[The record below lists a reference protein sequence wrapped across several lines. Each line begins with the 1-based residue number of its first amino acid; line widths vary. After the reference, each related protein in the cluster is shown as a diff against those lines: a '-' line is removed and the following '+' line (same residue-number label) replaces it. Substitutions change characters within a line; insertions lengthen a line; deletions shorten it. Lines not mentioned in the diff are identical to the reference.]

1 MVALARDGVAPI
13 TLQGTGVA
21 LWEMLADP
29 HTTIELVSEMADR
42 FGVEPGVIGDDLEQ
56 ALGQLVAAGLIEV
69 AP

>member
-21 LWEMLADP
+21 LWGMLAHP
-29 HTTIELVSEMADR
+29 HSTTELISEMADR
-42 FGVEPGVIGDDLEQ
+42 FGVEPGVVGDDLEQ
-56 ALGQLVAAGLIEV
+56 ALGQLITAGLIEV